1 VVKTIG
7 NVQEDAQVRAV
18 ASGALSNGDTI
29 IVNSD
34 GTVSAVAGQSLGAGS
49 PVTYEAATTIIT
61 AATFDSNANKV
72 VIVYRDG
79 GNSNYGT
86 AVVGTVSGTSIS
98 FGTPVVFSASIT
110 SNHAVT
116 FDSINAKVVITYED
130 NGNNEYGTAIVGT
143 VSGTSISFGTAV
155 VYESAQ
161 TQQQSCVFDSNSGK
175 VVFAYRDQGN
185 SNYGTAIVGTVSGT
199 SITFGSAVVFNTGIT
214 NYIDSVFDS
223 SNNKVVLVYQD
234 ATNSGYGT
242 AVVGTVSGTSI
253 SFGSE
258 SVYETS
264 SVYYNS
270 VSFDSSN
277 NKVVVGYQDS
287 GNGSY
292 GTAAVGTVSGTSISF
307 GTPVVFQ
314 SSNSDW
320 VECVYD
326 SNANKTNI
334 FFRDNTAAPY
344 PLTQTVGTVSG
355 TSISFT
361 TPALLENTNAAYI
374 ATTFDSNANKIVIAY
389 RDESNSSHGKA
400 IVFQNESTNL
410 TSDNF
415 IGFADGAYADT
426 QSAAINSTCSVDDN
440 QTGLTA
446 GQKYYV
452 QSDGTLSTTAGSPTV
467 EAGTAISPTKIL
479 VKG

>member
-1 VVKTIG
+1 MRFIG
-7 NVQEDAQVRAV
+7 NAPVDGEVRAI
-18 ASGALSNGDTI
+18 ASGALATGDTVV
-29 IVNSD
+29 VNSD
-34 GTVSAVAGQSLGAGS
+34 GTVSAVAGQSLGSGS

-98 FGTPVVFSASIT
+98 FGTPVVFSASVT

-116 FDSINAKVVITYED
+116 FDSANAKIVITYED

-199 SITFGSAVVFNTGIT
+199 SITFGSATVFNTGIT

-223 SNNKVVLVYQD
+223 SSNKVVLVYQD
-234 ATNSGYGT
+234 ASNSAYGT
-242 AVVGTVSGTSI
+242 AIVGTVSGTSI

-264 SVYYNS
+264 GVYYNS
-270 VSFDSSN
+270 VSFDSTN

-326 SNANKTNI
+326 SSANKTNI
-334 FFRDNTAAPY
+334 FFRDNTSVPY

-361 TPALLENTNAAYI
+361 TPALLENTNASYI
-374 ATTFDSNANKIVIAY
+374 ATTFDSNLNKIVIAY
-389 RDESNSSHGKA
+389 RDESNSYHGKA

-410 TSDNF
+410 TSENF
-415 IGFADGAYADT
+415 VGFANSGYADG
-426 QSAAINSTCSVDDN
+426 QSAAINSTCMVDSN
-440 QTGLTA
+440 QTSLTA
-446 GQKYYV
+446 GQTYYV
-452 QSDGTLSTTAGSPTV
+452 QTSGALGTTPASPSV
-467 EAGTAISPTKIL
+467 VAGTAISSKSII